1 MNLTAM
7 PGIGPTALRPLAC
20 HRRAGLLGRWIE
32 RGHVFD
38 MPACVDG
45 WQRADAPATGP
56 FPSPGAPRPDS
67 EDNAS

>member
-7 PGIGPTALRPLAC
+7 PWIGPTASRPLAF
-20 HRRAGLLGRWIE
+20 HRRAGILCRRIE

-67 EDNAS
+67 EDNTS